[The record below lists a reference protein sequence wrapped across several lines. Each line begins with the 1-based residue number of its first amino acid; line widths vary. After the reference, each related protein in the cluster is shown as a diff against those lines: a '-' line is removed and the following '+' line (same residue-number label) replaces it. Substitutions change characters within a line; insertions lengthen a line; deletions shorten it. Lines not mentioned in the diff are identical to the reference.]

1 MPAANDSCPSSAG
14 TYLSKE
20 SGVFLS
26 GGGRNLVFFEE
37 VGGSL
42 SAGGGGGGSKPEG
55 GGGRE
60 RGPACEESERKTG
73 DTAAPSQPWEAL
85 FYFKGS
91 NLHSFLEWDM
101 YYIYIFISSS
111 SDQQWWK
118 HAGRHFN
125 FHLISSI
132 IWLFHPSLIKQRSN
146 IVAQFELS

>member
-55 GGGRE
+55 GGGGRE
-60 RGPACEESERKTG
+60 RGPAWEESERKTG
-73 DTAAPSQPWEAL
+73 DTAVPSQPWHAL
-85 FYFKGS
+85 LYFPIVFCDKGL
-91 NLHSFLEWDM
+91 NLHSFLE
-101 YYIYIFISSS
+101 
-111 SDQQWWK
+111 
-118 HAGRHFN
+118 
-125 FHLISSI
+125 
-132 IWLFHPSLIKQRSN
+132 
-146 IVAQFELS
+146 